1 MHSKYIIRISRHF
14 KTTSFCLLN
23 GALKLSLFVSPNW
36 GLWAVKSSA
45 VWINSQMTNKIVHA
59 ELFTLIVHVTE
70 FLETKTEC
78 STKPKLFHC
87 HVFALARGG
96 NNSTCLV
103 LYTLRYFQ
111 VLYPWLFSWGSQVTN
126 LEQSVIRA
134 FLAGGTFTIINQPSL
149 FNSVSIKHLQANPI
163 IELRW
168 RWLISRIKMHG

>member
-1 MHSKYIIRISRHF
+1 MRWN
-14 KTTSFCLLN
+14 C
-23 GALKLSLFVSPNW
+23 LSLHPELRIVRSEKFRCLNQQSND
-36 GLWAVKSSA
+36 KQNCSRR
-45 VWINSQMTNKIVHA
+45 IVH
-59 ELFTLIVHVTE
+59 EIVHVTE

-126 LEQSVIRA
+126 LEQSVTRA

-168 RWLISRIKMHG
+168 RWLLSRIKMHG